1 MALHFLHFFS
11 ISNDV
16 GAASLL
22 PTHPPTMTPTTTGTD
37 ETNATQTH
45 HPSSWTPPTIQ
56 QLVDAGEVVVRR
68 EFLVPPP
75 EPTTKEPTTAKEH
88 GATNGNFSKRIKS
101 GNKRVDASTRLCNA
115 FTRGECDYG
124 EKCKFSHD
132 VEAYLK
138 TKPPDLPGTCTFVN
152 AEGGCRFGPRCRYYS
167 SHADA
172 ATVDAEGA
180 SRPRVVDASELTPP
194 ETVERETNQY
204 DRGLQMKLRKKT
216 YDFSRANA
224 IAKILSKKPTDRN
237 AELANAVDTAG
248 GRADENAT
256 KRARMDEEGVTD
268 IAAFSKVRP
277 EEKRKIDFR
286 DKLYLAPLT
295 TVGNL
300 PFRRVCKGLGADVT
314 CGEMALATNLLQG
327 QPGEWA
333 LLRRHK
339 SEDLFGVQIAGG
351 FPDIVA
357 RCCQLIDE
365 YCEVDF
371 IDINMGCPIDS
382 VCDKGGG
389 SMMLER
395 PKRMEQVVR
404 AANAAAAAPITF
416 KTRMAFS
423 EKNRVAHTI
432 APYVGG
438 WGAAAMTLHGR
449 TRAQRYRS
457 VADWEYIKQTK
468 EVCPIQLI
476 GNGDVYSYHDYY
488 EHIDTHGVDTCMLAR
503 GALIK
508 PWLFTEIKERRDW
521 DISSGERFD
530 ILKQFASF
538 GLEHWGSDDVGVE
551 QTRSY
556 LLEWLSF
563 TYRYTPIG
571 IVEREHQRVQMT
583 QRPPNLVGR
592 DDLETLMAS
601 RDSNDWMKIASM
613 ILGPAPEGFKF
624 NPKHKSNAYSEGGA
638 AMLDMN
644 IRG

>member
-1 MALHFLHFFS
+1 
-11 ISNDV
+11 
-16 GAASLL
+16 
-22 PTHPPTMTPTTTGTD
+22 MTTATTGTTGTEGSD
-37 ETNATQTH
+37 GRDRAREVT
-45 HPSSWTPPTIQ
+45 PPSWTPPTVQ

-75 EPTTKEPTTAKEH
+75 EPSVATTEPTREKEAK
-88 GATNGNFSKRIKS
+88 GGGGGGGGSTNGNFSKR
-101 GNKRVDASTRLCNA
+101 NKRGKKLVDASARLCNA

-138 TKPPDLPGTCTFVN
+138 TKPLDLPGMCTFVN
-152 AEGGCRFGPRCRYYS
+152 AESGCAYGPRCRYYS

-172 ATVDAEGA
+172 VGVNAEGT
-180 SRPRVVDASELTPP
+180 SRRVDASELTPP
-194 ETVERETNQY
+194 ATVERETNQY
-204 DRGLQMKLRKKT
+204 DRDLQMKLRKKT

-224 IAKILSKKPTDRN
+224 IAKFLSKKPTDRN
-237 AELANAVDTAG
+237 EELANAVDTVG
-248 GRADENAT
+248 GQGDENAT
-256 KRARMDEEGVTD
+256 KRARADEDQVTD

-339 SEDLFGVQIAGG
+339 SEDFFGVQIAGG
-351 FPDIVA
+351 FPDIIA

-389 SMMLER
+389 SIMLER
-395 PKRMEQVVR
+395 PKRMEQVIR
-404 AANAAAAAPITF
+404 AANAVAAAPITF

-423 EKNRVAHTI
+423 EKNRVAHTL

-457 VADWEYIKQTK
+457 VADWDYIKQTK
-468 EVCPIQLI
+468 EVCPVQLI

-538 GLEHWGSDDVGVE
+538 GLGHWGSDDVGVE

-563 TYRYTPIG
+563 TYRYTPLG

-601 RDSNDWMKIASM
+601 RDANDWMKIASM